1 MAPIKKSNSYL
12 YFFGN
17 KKSEGKGTMREI
29 LGGKGA
35 GLAEMTEIGINVPPG
50 FTISTEV
57 CDIFYKNKKSLPKK
71 IIEETEKNII
81 KLEAMTSK
89 GFGDPINPLLVSCRI
104 FDLHLFLSPQNR
116 FL

>member
-1 MAPIKKSNSYL
+1 MAPVNKSNSYL

-17 KKSEGKGTMREI
+17 KKSEGKGSMREI

-57 CDIFYKNKKSLPKK
+57 CSIFYKNKKALPKK
-71 IIEETEKNII
+71 SLTKRKKI
-81 KLEAMTSK
+81 
-89 GFGDPINPLLVSCRI
+89 
-104 FDLHLFLSPQNR
+104 
-116 FL
+116 